1 MKINDITEIKHFNL
15 GTINQNKIVIQRANG
30 GAILYFSYNTLVG
43 VEWNQ
48 NGNERR
54 YISHNY
60 WTKTTGKL
68 LNKLE
73 PNKNKRKN
81 TEDFKMAT
89 DACIAFL
96 NS

>member
-43 VEWNQ
+43 IEWSQ
-48 NGNERR
+48 NGYNRK

-73 PNKNKRKN
+73 PNKDKRKN
-81 TEDFKMAT
+81 TENFKMAT
-89 DACIAFL
+89 DAMFAFL